1 MFEENYEVAVDLEEV
16 NRFVNKELAAILLEN
31 TSFENAAFV
40 LQATINLLEEAQAM
54 SED

>member
-1 MFEENYEVAVDLEEV
+1 MFENEIMIDLEEV
-16 NRFVNKELAAILLEN
+16 NRFVNEELAAILLEN

-40 LQATINLLEEAQAM
+40 LQATINLLEEAQSM